1 MAEHEV
7 RSRAVYD
14 HDNEEPRPAGRRRRQ
29 VADWGVGEEI
39 FDHMPGR
46 RFERRQ
52 HQEIPRGEAVDGR
65 RTIVIETGDE
75 DLPSS
80 RRGPV
85 SSQDDF
91 ASREEALRA
100 RETHDELW
108 GGDEPFAPG
117 GAETRDRDEPYA
129 PGGAETRDRDEPFAP
144 GGAQTRNEPWGGDEP
159 FAPGGAERR
168 DESRAGDEPRGA
180 GTPQDEAEFVA
191 ASGGQHDTGEF
202 ASVYRGDAGEPGAE
216 APTGRTE
223 ATVRG
228 GQAGRR
234 TVKIGGRPAEF
245 HGPPARA
252 RQRPPR
258 AMHERLGPRPDRV
271 AMWAFAL
278 GLLLI
283 LIAIATA
290 NA

>member
-1 MAEHEV
+1 MPEFEA

-46 RFERRQ
+46 RFERRP
-52 HQEIPRGEAVDGR
+52 HQEIPRGEVEDGR
-65 RTIVIETGDE
+65 RTIVIETGDDE
-75 DLPSS
+75 LPA
-80 RRGPV
+80 GA
-85 SSQDDF
+85 SQPASADEEF
-91 ASREEALRA
+91 ASRDEAIRSRRA
-100 RETHDELW
+100 DDELW
-108 GGDEPFAPG
+108 GGDEPFAPR
-117 GAETRDRDEPYA
+117 AEPILDDED
-129 PGGAETRDRDEPFAP
+129 ET
-144 GGAQTRNEPWGGDEP
+144 
-159 FAPGGAERR
+159 
-168 DESRAGDEPRGA
+168 
-180 GTPQDEAEFVA
+180 EFVA

-202 ASVYRGDAGEPGAE
+202 AAVESAEPVDAAE
-216 APTGRTE
+216 HTDRI
-223 ATVRG
+223 VRG
-228 GQAGRR
+228 GVAGRR

-278 GLLLI
+278 GILLI